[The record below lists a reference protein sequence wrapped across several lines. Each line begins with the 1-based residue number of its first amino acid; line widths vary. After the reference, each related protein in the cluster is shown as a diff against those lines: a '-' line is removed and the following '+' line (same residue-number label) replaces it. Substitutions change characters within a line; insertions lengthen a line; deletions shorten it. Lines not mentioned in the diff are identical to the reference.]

1 MKVTIDGKTHEIDES
16 AIDFEGKVLVDPTN
30 PPSGLFNQDGVN
42 RIVQDAKRGLVNP
55 NTLLEN
61 PDHQQKVL
69 SHFGIALDKEGKPKL
84 PQIDDKEQFQAWD
97 TQHAKP
103 LREQIESLDG
113 KMKAFQSSIVQEKVK
128 TLTAQHLKDSAN
140 SNTFLINGITATL
153 GYDTES
159 NQVVPLKNG
168 KPILHGNGQVMTAD
182 EWFTTETQ
190 SGSLKSFVKD
200 NRPGSSNFQSG
211 GSFETSKIITR
222 NTFDSLNASDKHK
235 FLTDGGKVVD

>member
-1 MKVTIDGKTHEIDES
+1 MKVTIDGQTHEVDES
-16 AIDFEGKVLVDPTN
+16 AIDFEGKMLVDPTN

-42 RIVQDAKRGLVNP
+42 RIVQEAKRGLVNP
-55 NTLLEN
+55 NTLLESA
-61 PDHQQKVL
+61 DHQQKVL

-103 LREQIESLDG
+103 LREQIESLGG

-140 SNTFLINGITATL
+140 SNTFLINGITSTL
-153 GYDTES
+153 GYDADT
-159 NQVVPLKNG
+159 NQVVPLQNG

-190 SGSLKSFVKD
+190 SGSLKGFAKD

-211 GSFETSKIITR
+211 GSSKTSKTITQ
-222 NTFDSLNASDKHK
+222 NTFDSLDPFSKDK
-235 FLTDGGKVVD
+235 FITDGGKVVD